1 MDFNYVLKIFI
12 KFFFVTFVIFCASI
26 SYSQDDEFNLESDDF
41 DLLED
46 SSFDQLELELEK
58 NDNLIVAD
66 ENDVSDLEKNDVSF
80 TIKILR
86 WFLRRNNSEFCLWST
101 KSTRYF

>member
-12 KFFFVTFVIFCASI
+12 KFFFVTFVIFWASI

-46 SSFDQLELELEK
+46 SLFDLFELELEK
-58 NDNLIVAD
+58 TL
-66 ENDVSDLEKNDVSF
+66 
-80 TIKILR
+80 
-86 WFLRRNNSEFCLWST
+86 FLYGIYKRRNYIYSE
-101 KSTRYF
+101 

>member
-1 MDFNYVLKIFI
+1 MDFNFVLKIFI
-12 KFFFVTFVIFCASI
+12 KFFFVTSVIFCASI

-58 NDNLIVAD
+58 NDNLILAD
-66 ENDVSDLEKNDVSF
+66 ENDVSDLKKSDD
-80 TIKILR
+80 KILR
-86 WFLRRNNSEFCLWST
+86 GLQ
-101 KSTRYF
+101 

>member
-12 KFFFVTFVIFCASI
+12 KFFVVTFVIFLASI

-58 NDNLIVAD
+58 NDNLILAD
-66 ENDVSDLEKNDVSF
+66 ENDVSDLK
-80 TIKILR
+80 
-86 WFLRRNNSEFCLWST
+86 
-101 KSTRYF
+101 KSDEVLLSKSLDGFSGGIIQNFVYYYIWPQYY

>member
-1 MDFNYVLKIFI
+1 MLF
-12 KFFFVTFVIFCASI
+12 FCASI

-58 NDNLIVAD
+58 NDNLILAD
-66 ENDVSDLEKNDVSF
+66 ENDVSDLK
-80 TIKILR
+80 KR
-86 WFLRRNNSEFCLWST
+86 
-101 KSTRYF
+101 